1 MPLGSKEPLPPGNSP
16 LRPRKQSISGPIVS
30 FCVSFCSYMLDVV
43 AISVDLSPGGGAGEG
58 GLK

>member
-1 MPLGSKEPLPPGNSP
+1 MRYGFTGPLPLGNSP
-16 LRPRKQSISGPIVS
+16 PSPRKQSISGPIVS

-58 GLK
+58 GLT